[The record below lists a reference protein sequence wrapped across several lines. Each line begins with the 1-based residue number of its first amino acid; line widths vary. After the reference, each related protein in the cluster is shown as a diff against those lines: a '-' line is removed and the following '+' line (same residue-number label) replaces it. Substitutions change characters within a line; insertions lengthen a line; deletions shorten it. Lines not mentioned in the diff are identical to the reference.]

1 MSIAVYLVFLLAV
14 LFPLHGGL
22 VVSEPTQPLLY
33 TLTYIFV
40 AGYLLFTLGA
50 VCIYFID
57 QTYIFRVQTFLTWF
71 HDMLYYTEVVKKS
84 WFYTYVISHQ
94 NTIIPL

>member
-1 MSIAVYLVFLLAV
+1 MN
-14 LFPLHGGL
+14 
-22 VVSEPTQPLLY
+22 EPTQPLLY

-40 AGYLLFTLGA
+40 AGYLIFTLGA
-50 VCIYFID
+50 TCIYFID

-71 HDMLYYTEVVKKS
+71 HDTVYYVEIVKKS
-84 WFYTYVISHQ
+84 WFYSYTISHQ